1 MLQELTF
8 CLLLT
13 DLKKKVRKLAEFSH
27 NPFLLPFEYNKHH
40 FEGNEKYKIQKP
52 VLQQEI
58 VGFTGAKFC
67 HPSQEAISQLLY
79 CDTINLD

>member
-1 MLQELTF
+1 MLQGLTF

-52 VLQQEI
+52 VLQ
-58 VGFTGAKFC
+58 
-67 HPSQEAISQLLY
+67 
-79 CDTINLD
+79 